1 MPGGVGAGTLLLVPA
16 GSSVVV
22 GMGVGEDPTI
32 VCCSGPTQSL
42 EYPESSLVP
51 PPVIAF
57 MVETTG
63 GIAPHALAH
72 VGHLAMRAKGK
83 SARSRDGTKYGRSR
97 TSTRSFFVH
106 HTQRIATAAQ
116 MFDARGIRKALAL
129 RKQSLMKGSTG
140 AA

>member
-32 VCCSGPTQSL
+32 VCCSGPTLSL

-57 MVETTG
+57 MVESKVVRPAGTPKRWGAVEVDEG
-63 GIAPHALAH
+63 GA
-72 VGHLAMRAKGK
+72 
-83 SARSRDGTKYGRSR
+83 
-97 TSTRSFFVH
+97 
-106 HTQRIATAAQ
+106 
-116 MFDARGIRKALAL
+116 
-129 RKQSLMKGSTG
+129 
-140 AA
+140 